1 MPERLQASTE
11 WASARAIMLTAM
23 VRGSLRAARACR
35 LERSRPGGPRVMRKA
50 DGSVVTPADFAAQ
63 ALITADVR
71 TADDAVAIVGEESAP
86 APIRTP
92 EPVAAVPD
100 KTVLDMTVLDM
111 GVDLL
116 GASGQAWTR
125 NDLAAA
131 LRRSHAGEAAL
142 PRRYVTVDPVDGTSG
157 FIQGRQYS
165 ICAAL
170 VEDARPVAAC
180 VACPAMSADP
190 GSDFSALDPAGSV
203 YFALEGCGVG
213 VLTADLDPGMVTPEV
228 LAKAPR
234 VRREPL
240 EPDGPVCMTVSVEQN
255 TARREHLAELAAAL
269 GSVRPPA
276 RLDSQCKYVLV
287 ARGQADIYYR
297 RPRPGGCEHV
307 WDHAAGHLLVREA
320 GCTCADAL
328 GRAYRFEAPTF
339 QSVHGIL
346 AAPPRLHAR
355 LREVLGRL
363 GLVPAG

>member
-1 MPERLQASTE
+1 MTERRNHTTE
-11 WASARAIMLTAM
+11 WVSAHATMLAAM
-23 VRGSLRAARACR
+23 VRGALRAAGVCR
-35 LERSRPGGPRVMRKA
+35 LERSRPGGPRVMRKG

-63 ALITADVR
+63 ALITADVSA
-71 TADDAVAIVGEESAP
+71 ADDAVVIVGEESAP

-92 EPVAAVPD
+92 EPGAAV
-100 KTVLDMTVLDM
+100 LDL

-116 GASGQAWTR
+116 RASGQSWTR
-125 NDLAAA
+125 DDLAAA
-131 LRRSHAGEAAL
+131 LRRSHAGDAAL
-142 PRRYVTVDPVDGTSG
+142 PRRYVTIDPVDGTSG
-157 FIQGRQYS
+157 FIHGRQYS
-165 ICAAL
+165 VCAAL

-190 GSDFSALDPAGSV
+190 GSDFGVPDPAGSV

-213 VLTADLDPGMVTPEV
+213 VLPADLDPDMVTPEV

-240 EPDGPVCMTVSVEQN
+240 EPEGPVCMTVSVEQN

-297 RPRPGGCEHV
+297 RPRPGGREHV

-328 GRAYRFEAPTF
+328 GREYRFEAPTF

-355 LREVLGRL
+355 LRAVLGRL